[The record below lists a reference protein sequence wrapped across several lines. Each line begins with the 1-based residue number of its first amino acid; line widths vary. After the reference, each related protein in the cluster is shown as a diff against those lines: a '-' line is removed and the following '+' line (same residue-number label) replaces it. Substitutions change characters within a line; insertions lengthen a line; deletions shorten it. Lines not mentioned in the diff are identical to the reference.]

1 MTDRTTWTIAELS
14 GVSTEYVLRLAQE
27 NTRDGDDDGEVMLS
41 LCTLA
46 AADSAADLAAGMIH
60 RRERAGHS
68 AEADIQ
74 RLVADF
80 KATIE
85 QNVRLMHEL
94 AIATQKEPDH
104 DNPSL
109 HC

>member
-14 GVSTEYVLRLAQE
+14 GVITEYVLRLAQE

-60 RRERAGHS
+60 RRERAGHP
-68 AEADIQ
+68 AESDIQ

-80 KATIE
+80 KASIE
-85 QNVRLMHEL
+85 QNVRLMREL
-94 AIATQKEPDH
+94 SDVSPRGTDH
-104 DNPSL
+104 GDTL
-109 HC
+109 RC